1 MDVLSTVM
9 RFRKTTDGIG
19 SAWRDGSLSQPSLL
33 HIRQRIRQHFANA
46 SFVESPVADDGPSP
60 EMFFQGEDTS
70 IRVVILD
77 EPGWANRQAFLNSIM
92 KATAL
97 AGKSNRTYLA
107 LPKSVASLTDAR
119 LFQQRGIGLFTYD
132 HRNLEEALP
141 ARHFEMAT
149 AAVHQTREGVDHRI
163 ENEIRELRAQIDTL
177 ERTVQS
183 LSEELMSLRR
193 MPSASEPVESFP
205 STRALVPI
213 TVAESLPTFFTG
225 NPWLEVLSRRGSE
238 EARIAR

>member
-1 MDVLSTVM
+1 M
-9 RFRKTTDGIG
+9 DGIG

-46 SFVESPVADDGPSP
+46 SFVESPVADNGPSP
-60 EMFFQGEDTS
+60 DMFFQGEDTS

-77 EPGWANRQAFLNSIM
+77 EPGWTNRQAFLNSIM
-92 KATAL
+92 NATAL

-149 AAVHQTREGVDHRI
+149 AAVHQTREGVDHRL

-177 ERTVQS
+177 ERTVHG

-193 MPSASEPVESFP
+193 MPPAPEPVEAFP
-205 STRALVPI
+205 STRTLTTIDAV
-213 TVAESLPTFFTG
+213 ESLPTFFAG
-225 NPWLEVLSRRGSE
+225 NPWLEVLSRRGKE
-238 EARIAR
+238 ETRIAR

>member
-1 MDVLSTVM
+1 MDASSTDM
-9 RFRKTTDGIG
+9 RFREITDGIG
-19 SAWRDGSLSQPSLL
+19 SAWRDGSLSHHSLFN
-33 HIRQRIRQHFANA
+33 IRQRIRHHFESA
-46 SFVESPVADDGPSP
+46 SLVESPVVDDGSSP
-60 EMFFQGEDTS
+60 PMFFEGKDTS
-70 IRVVILD
+70 ICVVILD

-107 LPKSVASLTDAR
+107 LPKSVASFTDAR
-119 LFQQRGIGLFTYD
+119 LFQERGIGLFTYD

-141 ARHFEMAT
+141 ARYFEIAT
-149 AAVHQTREGVDHRI
+149 AAAHQTREGVDHRL

-177 ERTVQS
+177 ERTVHS

-193 MPSASEPVESFP
+193 MPFTPEPVEAFP
-205 STRALVPI
+205 STRTLT
-213 TVAESLPTFFTG
+213 TVGAVESLPTFFAG
-225 NPWLEVLSRRGSE
+225 NPWLEVLSRRGKE